1 MRKIIHDGVAVIT
14 CTHNLCFRAKK
25 KKKKK
30 KKKKILISFL
40 FFF

>member
-25 KKKKK
+25 NTDFF
-30 KKKKILISFL
+30 SFL
-40 FFF
+40 FLVFTT